1 MTNQLSPSML
11 SRKMICAAYIPS
23 PFDSNARFQFQ
34 AYHSLAVVKVLKR
47 HLKLGFALRGI
58 ELRNQN
64 GYRNDIVF
72 LRPDGMPRTVEAKS
86 AKQLTEVHR
95 VQAALYWSPDAGE
108 IVLSNG
114 SEDQLLSPDY
124 ISSVQEKAQRVRK
137 FLTEQPD
144 LAATQFNPTAE
155 VCRICANNRCPFLP
169 CDQDSIQ
176 KK

>member
-1 MTNQLSPSML
+1 ML

-23 PFDSNARFQFQ
+23 PFDGEARFRFQ
-34 AYHSLAVVKVLKR
+34 AYHSLAVVKVIKR

-72 LRPDGMPRTVEAKS
+72 LRPDGMPRTVEVKS
-86 AKQLTEVHR
+86 AKQLTELHR
-95 VQAALYWSPDAGE
+95 LQAALYWSPEAGE

-124 ISSVQEKAQRVRK
+124 ILSVQEKAEKVRK
-137 FLTEQPD
+137 LLTEQPD
-144 LAATQFNPTAE
+144 LAATQFNPTPG
-155 VCRICANNRCPFLP
+155 VCRICVNEHCPHLP
-169 CDQDSIQ
+169 REQGFTQ
-176 KK
+176 KE